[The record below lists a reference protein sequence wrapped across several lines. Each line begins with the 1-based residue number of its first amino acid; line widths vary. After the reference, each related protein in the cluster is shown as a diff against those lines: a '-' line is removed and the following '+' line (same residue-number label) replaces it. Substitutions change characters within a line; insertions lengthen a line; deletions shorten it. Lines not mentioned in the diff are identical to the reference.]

1 MISTCNTSCS
11 YGRKWSGCSGF
22 GWTTVSQGK
31 TKISFYKSIIYYNYI
46 DILKSDLEIA
56 NIDLKK
62 VAKQAEDTVV
72 FAV

>member
-1 MISTCNTSCS
+1 M
-11 YGRKWSGCSGF
+11 
-22 GWTTVSQGK
+22 
-31 TKISFYKSIIYYNYI
+31 YYNYI